1 MTTVRTATWF
11 AAALVAWAGCVT
23 GLRADDAAEAR
34 LIVERAIKVAG
45 LEKFAKDTGNT
56 IKGKGTLSL
65 MGAMIPFTMTGY
77 FQLPD
82 RSRAEIQIDV
92 MGQQIE
98 IVNVFNKDKGWVKIA
113 DNVIEMSQ
121 DQIDEAK
128 DSMHNTIV
136 TSLLPLREA
145 TYQLSTLGSTKEDGR
160 ELVGVLVKAKDKPDV
175 KLWFDSKTG
184 LLAKVQMKT
193 KDGMTGMEVN
203 EETQFSDYRESKG
216 AKIAY
221 RYKTLRDGVVFIE
234 ADLESWQ
241 SLPKHPDS
249 LFEKP

>member
-1 MTTVRTATWF
+1 MTTARTATWC
-11 AAALVAWAGCVT
+11 AAALLAWAGCMT

-34 LIVERAIKVAG
+34 RIVERAIREAG
-45 LEKFAKDTGNT
+45 LEKFAKDTGTT
-56 IKGKGTLSL
+56 IKGKGTLST

-82 RSRAEIQIDV
+82 RSRGEILVDV

-98 IVNVFNKDKGWVKIA
+98 IINIFNKDKGWVKIA

-128 DSMHNTIV
+128 DSMHSTIV

-145 TYQLSTLGSTKEDGR
+145 TYQLSTLGSAKEDGR

-175 KLWFDSKTG
+175 KLWFDAGTG

-193 KDGMTGMEVN
+193 KDGMTGMAVD
-203 EETQFSDYRESKG
+203 EETYFSDYRNSKG

-221 RYKTLRDGVVFIE
+221 KYKTLRNGAVFIE
-234 ADLESWQ
+234 ADLESWE
-241 SLPKHPDS
+241 SLPKQPDS